1 MGIPTRS
8 MASSPTGARSH
19 KKFQTAA
26 QLDEAFDKFKQQ
38 GGEEE
43 EKTNKQ
49 KYKGLMKDV
58 TTYGPMVLLASFAV
72 LVVILTLG
80 QSFMYD
86 DGPEDENFYNVLG
99 IKRMATPGEIQIAR
113 DGLMEIESNVD
124 KRSDI
129 EDAFTSLSNPRS
141 RRSYDRS
148 TPANRDDLYY
158 KGITYLTSENY
169 ASEVLNNQSTW
180 LVEVHAGSARPPR
193 VSTIHNTPPNWARLM
208 TKSAK
213 ILKGYSRLG
222 RLNVDE
228 QAQLAVELDLVGTK
242 GPKYKL
248 PIVAVI
254 HNGKVVAYKGEPRI
268 LKICDFL
275 GDQIQSLNVDLVTY
289 TSFNE
294 WRKSDERIKVLLFR
308 KTFTRMVMVYRD
320 AAEQFEHIM
329 KFGEVDV
336 RSRGA
341 VNLWRRFNLRRL
353 PLVAVLR
360 DDDHQPGV
368 LGGSFDQRMLVNF
381 LASNRLPLFPRLSSE
396 NFEEVCITGNKRYC
410 AILAAD
416 PRYITYRKIN
426 TTLEVFGRAGKM
438 FENDTA
444 FMDQIEF
451 TWADKVSDYLNSTDH
466 WRSLYSIFGSE
477 EVEHRSINFYVT
489 DNVKHVFKDFGG
501 NLHKVSDMDQKDM
514 EMKEFI
520 QEFVAGNLKSTPLP
534 SPLFQPPPPPPY
546 TQEDVTKLF
555 VTGIV
560 VAAVVVALG
569 WSYFVFQAEAAIK
582 EEQKNKLSSAKRKK
596 IESKDKD
603 GDYNVGE

>member
-1 MGIPTRS
+1 MG
-8 MASSPTGARSH
+8 
-19 KKFQTAA
+19 
-26 QLDEAFDKFKQQ
+26 
-38 GGEEE
+38 EE

-242 GPKYKL
+242 GPKFKL
-248 PIVAVI
+248 PMIAVI

-360 DDDHQPGV
+360 DDDQQPGV

-381 LASNRLPLFPRLSSE
+381 LASNRLPLFPRVSSE
-396 NFEEVCITGNKRYC
+396 NFEEVCINSNKRYC

-426 TTLEVFGRAGKM
+426 TTEAWK
-438 FENDTA
+438 
-444 FMDQIEF
+444 
-451 TWADKVSDYLNSTDH
+451 
-466 WRSLYSIFGSE
+466 SLYSVFDVSDAD
-477 EVEHRSINFYVT
+477 HRSINFFVT
-489 DNVKHVFKDFGG
+489 DNKKHVFKDFGG
-501 NLHKVSDMDQKDM
+501 NLHKVTDMDEKDS
-514 EMKEFI
+514 EMRDFI
-520 QEFVAGNLKSTPLP
+520 QEFVSGNLKSTSLP
-534 SPLFQPPPPPPY
+534 RPLFHAPPPPPY
-546 TQEDVTKLF
+546 TQEDLTKLF
-555 VTGIV
+555 VTG
-560 VAAVVVALG
+560 VVALVVIIAMG
-569 WSYFVFQAEAAIK
+569 WSYYVFQAEAAIK
-582 EEQKNKLSSAKRKK
+582 EQHHAALSKTKKKKAKKNDR
-596 IESKDKD
+596 D
-603 GDYNVGE
+603 GDYSVGE

>member
-1 MGIPTRS
+1 MIRRPPRS
-8 MASSPTGARSH
+8 TLSSSSAAS
-19 KKFQTAA
+19 
-26 QLDEAFDKFKQQ
+26 DV
-38 GGEEE
+38 
-43 EKTNKQ
+43 
-49 KYKGLMKDV
+49 YKR
-58 TTYGPMVLLASFAV
+58 
-72 LVVILTLG
+72 
-80 QSFMYD
+80 Q
-86 DGPEDENFYNVLG
+86 VLG
-99 IKRMATPGEIQIAR
+99 LKRMAAPTEIQIAR
-113 DGLMEIESNVD
+113 DRLLELESNVD

-129 EDAFTSLSNPRS
+129 EDAFNTLSNPRS

-148 TPANRDDLYY
+148 TPAQRDDLYY
-158 KGITYLTSENY
+158 KGITYLTSDNF
-169 ASEVLNNQSTW
+169 ASEVLSNQSAW
-180 LVEVHAGSARPPR
+180 LVEVHAGTARPPR

-213 ILKGYSRLG
+213 ILKGYARLG
-222 RLNVDE
+222 RINVDE
-228 QAQLAVELDLVGTK
+228 QPGLAQQLQLA
-242 GPKYKL
+242 GPKGSRFKL
-248 PIVAVI
+248 PMIGVI
-254 HNGKVVAYKGEPRI
+254 HNGKVVPYKGEPRI

-275 GDQIQSLNVDLVTY
+275 GDQIPSLNVDLVTY
-289 TSFNE
+289 TTFND
-294 WRKSDERIKVLLFR
+294 WRTSDDRIKVLLFR

-360 DDDHQPGV
+360 DDDQQPGV

-381 LASNRLPLFPRLSSE
+381 LASNRLPLFPRISSE
-396 NFEEVCITGNKRYC
+396 NFEETCITGGKRYC

-426 TTLEVFGRAGKM
+426 TTLEVFARAGKM

-451 TWADKVSDYLNSTDH
+451 AWADKVSDYLNTTEQ
-466 WRSLYSIFGSE
+466 WRSLYSVFGSE
-477 EVEHRSINFYVT
+477 EAEHRSINFYVT
-489 DNVKHVFKDFGG
+489 DNKKHLFKDFGG
-501 NLHKVSDMDQKDM
+501 NLHKVNDM
-514 EMKEFI
+514 EEKDQEMKDFV
-520 QEFVAGNLKSTPLP
+520 QEFVAGNLKATPLP

-555 VTGIV
+555 VIGVV
-560 VAAVVVALG
+560 VAVAVVALG

-582 EEQKNKLSSAKRKK
+582 DEQKSKLSAHKRKK
-596 IESKDKD
+596 LEKKNMD
-603 GDYNVGE
+603 GDYEIDNQG

>member
-1 MGIPTRS
+1 MG
-8 MASSPTGARSH
+8 
-19 KKFQTAA
+19 
-26 QLDEAFDKFKQQ
+26 
-38 GGEEE
+38 EE

-228 QAQLAVELDLVGTK
+228 QAALGQELQLVGAK

-360 DDDHQPGV
+360 DDDQQPGV

-381 LASNRLPLFPRLSSE
+381 LASNRLPLFPRVSSE
-396 NFEEVCITGNKRYC
+396 NFEEVCINSNKRYC

-426 TTLEVFGRAGKM
+426 TTLEVFGRTGQM
-438 FENDTA
+438 FANESLA
-444 FMDQIEF
+444 DQIEF
-451 TWADKVSDYLNSTDH
+451 CWADKVSDYLNTTEA
-466 WRSLYSIFGSE
+466 WKSLYSVFDVSDAD
-477 EVEHRSINFYVT
+477 HRSINFFVT
-489 DNVKHVFKDFGG
+489 DNKKHVFKDFGG
-501 NLHKVSDMDQKDM
+501 NL
-514 EMKEFI
+514 
-520 QEFVAGNLKSTPLP
+520 KSTSLP
-534 SPLFQPPPPPPY
+534 RPLFHAPPPPPY
-546 TQEDVTKLF
+546 TQEDLTKLF
-555 VTGIV
+555 VTG
-560 VAAVVVALG
+560 VVALVVIIAMG
-569 WSYFVFQAEAAIK
+569 WSYYVFQAEAAIK
-582 EEQKNKLSSAKRKK
+582 EQHHAALSKTKKKKAKKNDR
-596 IESKDKD
+596 D
-603 GDYNVGE
+603 GDYSVGE